1 MLIKVHKI
9 LNLNYG
15 TLAGTA
21 SYAGFEHGRV
31 QGSYEVLDL
40 SQY

>member
-9 LNLNYG
+9 LNLNSG
-15 TLAGTA
+15 TSTGTV

-31 QGSYEVLDL
+31 QGSYQALDL
-40 SQY
+40 SEY